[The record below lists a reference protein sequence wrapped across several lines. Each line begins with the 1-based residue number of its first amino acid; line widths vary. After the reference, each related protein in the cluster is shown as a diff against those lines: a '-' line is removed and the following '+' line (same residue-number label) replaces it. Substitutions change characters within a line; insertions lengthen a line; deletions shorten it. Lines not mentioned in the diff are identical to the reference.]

1 MYLFLLLKTYK
12 NKVPYIVIKYF
23 NIKYSYEYR
32 VLNATEYNAIL
43 SFKYLSFTS
52 FNFFQN

>member
-23 NIKYSYEYR
+23 NIKYSYENR

-52 FNFFQN
+52 FKFFQN